1 MWSFHKEFE
10 DYSISPENPESYMPG
25 ERSSVELREAVSLF
39 QAMRKDVE
47 RSPGIVFSK
56 LTVPL
61 YYFNS
66 TIFFE
71 WV

>member
-10 DYSISPENPESYMPG
+10 DYSISPENPESYMPV
-25 ERSSVELREAVSLF
+25 ERISVELREALSLF
-39 QAMRKDVE
+39 QSMRKDVE
-47 RSPGIVFSK
+47 RSQGIVFSK

-61 YYFNS
+61 YYFNC

>member
-10 DYSISPENPESYMPG
+10 DYSISPENPESYMPV
-25 ERSSVELREAVSLF
+25 ERISVELREAVSLF